1 MPTCHLH
8 FDNSTIVYNFIGMFP
23 SQLLLQLLTSTCDHV
38 YHPDLLRICC
48 VLTDGDRLGCRR
60 VRQPMDCS
68 SASVKQLGDRH
79 HLSTHTP
86 IRKGKFICQTFIN
99 KTTEVGLAFCRYIA

>member
-1 MPTCHLH
+1 
-8 FDNSTIVYNFIGMFP
+8 MFP
-23 SQLLLQLLTSTCDHV
+23 NQLPWLLLLRTHDHV
-38 YHPDLLRICC
+38 YHPDPLRIWYG
-48 VLTDGDRLGCRR
+48 LTDGDRLGCRR